1 LNRQP
6 HQRSRCARAALLACA
21 LCLPITALAGPS
33 SPNMGIAAQ
42 GHPGRAQIAD
52 PSERETEPAASLSEA
67 QVPLQCPL
75 AEREYRKS
83 LLLSA
88 FALRQPATANAGTLH
103 GAEQQLPE
111 LLGERLVQSQSVWRY
126 KTLGQSLP
134 SADPAPY
141 RRAQQVRQLAGRT
154 DSQLVLTG
162 ELLDMSVASMRDT
175 QAPGL
180 ITRSRN
186 SLVNRLNLNPDWDTR
201 QRDLVLQLQLLDGAT
216 GEPVFE
222 RQYRTRG
229 AWNPKR
235 GERMAFGS
243 PQFWETNYGQ
253 EVEALLD
260 RASAEFGEAIRC
272 QPLVGKLE
280 PTRPGQPLVLQ
291 AGVNQGLEPGDRLPL
306 YKVAQRSI
314 PGAYRQNTAH
324 LIDSGKRVTV
334 TEAHQDYSLVRLE
347 SELSLRGSYLAL
359 TPRPALETLSQH

>member
-1 LNRQP
+1 MNRQQ
-6 HQRSRCARAALLACA
+6 HQKSRCLRATLLAVA
-21 LCLPITALAGPS
+21 LCLPVTGLAGPS

-42 GHPGRAQIAD
+42 GQPGRAQITD
-52 PSERETEPAASLSEA
+52 PEAPQPRAPSSYSEA
-67 QVPLQCPL
+67 HTPLQCPL
-75 AEREYRKS
+75 SERDYRKS

-88 FALRQPATANAGTLH
+88 FARRQPASSNAGGLH
-103 GAEQQLPE
+103 EAEQQLPE
-111 LLGERLVQSQSVWRY
+111 LLGERLVQSQSVWRF

-141 RRAQQVRQLAGRT
+141 RRAQQVRQLAGQT

-162 ELLDMSVASMRDT
+162 ELLDMSLASMRDT

-180 ITRSRN
+180 FTRSRN
-186 SLVNRLNLNPDWDTR
+186 SLVHRLNLNPDWDTR

-235 GERMAFGS
+235 KERMAFGS
-243 PQFWETNYGQ
+243 PQFWATDYGQ
-253 EVEALLD
+253 EVAALLD

-280 PTRPGQPLVLQ
+280 PTRPGQPLMLQ
-291 AGVNQGLEPGDRLPL
+291 AGANQGLAPGDRLPL
-306 YKVAQRSI
+306 YKVAQRPI

-334 TEAHQDYSLVRLE
+334 TEAHPDHSLVRLE
-347 SELSLRGSYLAL
+347 SELSLRGAYLAL
-359 TPRPALETLSQH
+359 TPRPTLETLSQH

>member
-1 LNRQP
+1 MRQQQ
-6 HQRSRCARAALLACA
+6 HRSRCFLAALLACV
-21 LCLPITALAGPS
+21 LCLPLSGLAGPNA
-33 SPNMGIAAQ
+33 PQMGIAKQ
-42 GHPGRAQIAD
+42 GQAGRAQIAERD
-52 PSERETEPAASLSEA
+52 PEPETSRA
-67 QVPLQCPL
+67 QVEAVLQCPL
-75 AEREYRKS
+75 AERDYRKS

-111 LLGERLVQSQSVWRY
+111 LLGERLVENDSVWRY

-141 RRAQQVRQLAGRT
+141 RHAQQVRQLAGRT

-162 ELLDMSVASMRDT
+162 ELLDMSVANQRHT

-180 ITRSRN
+180 VTRSRN
-186 SLVNRLNLNPDWDTR
+186 NLVHRLNLNPDWDTR

-222 RQYRTRG
+222 RRYRTRG

-235 GERMAFGS
+235 RERMAFGS
-243 PQFWETNYGQ
+243 PQFWETDYGQ
-253 EVEALLD
+253 EVEALLE

-272 QPLVGKLE
+272 QPLVSKLE
-280 PTRPGQPLVLQ
+280 PTRPGQPLILQ
-291 AGVNQGLEPGDRLPL
+291 AGANQGLIAGDRLPL
-306 YKVAQRSI
+306 YKVAQRAI

-324 LIDSGKRVTV
+324 MIDSGKRVTV
-334 TEAHQDYSLVRLE
+334 TETHPNHSLVRLE
-347 SELSLRGSYLAL
+347 SDLSLRGAYLAL
-359 TPRPALETLSQH
+359 TPRPALDALSRTSAQ